1 MVAPYILSTNS
12 TANNN
17 MDSITSHIFEYETH
31 PVPLFRTVPVT
42 RSIVVVSSVVGSETR
57 SIVVVSTVVG
67 SEKEKFV
74 VMYLFTTT

>member
-17 MDSITSHIFEYETH
+17 IDSITSHIFEYETH

-42 RSIVVVSSVVGSETR
+42 RSIVSVVGSENAKVR
-57 SIVVVSTVVG
+57 TVVYVTQ
-67 SEKEKFV
+67 SAAITYIIIII
-74 VMYLFTTT
+74 MC